1 MANLR
6 ETIEYAVSYLNFN
19 CWIAILTIV
28 FLLIQL
34 KSDHT
39 IQKTIKSGIILC
51 SIEIIILS
59 IITNV
64 VHCVY
69 GRGHKQILEW
79 CYTLI
84 YLGVMIMPFL
94 FIKGTKVRFFNSTK
108 GRLVGLLAVIYA
120 VEMFLNLIYPVYFSV
135 TPEGEYIEG
144 PLWWL
149 RPILCLIIYS
159 PTILSIIVGKYR
171 TTRTERLTA
180 QQLLALIITGVI
192 FYDFSYQG
200 EIIPILMA
208 IGLNFTYYMFL
219 NLDLKRDPVTG
230 LPNRTAYKNFALENS
245 GKEDM
250 VVASIDLNNLKVV
263 NDSLGHDSGDQYLRA
278 NACTI
283 ADALEPYGRLYR
295 TGGDEFVFLGQD
307 LTKCKS
313 ILEELQKRKDTD
325 EKYGKFNMSF
335 AYGIITKDASE
346 DVFDA
351 VNRADVLM
359 YENKTAIKG
368 IENVRNPV

>member
-245 GKEDM
+245 GK
-250 VVASIDLNNLKVV
+250 
-263 NDSLGHDSGDQYLRA
+263 
-278 NACTI
+278 
-283 ADALEPYGRLYR
+283 
-295 TGGDEFVFLGQD
+295 
-307 LTKCKS
+307 
-313 ILEELQKRKDTD
+313 
-325 EKYGKFNMSF
+325 
-335 AYGIITKDASE
+335 
-346 DVFDA
+346 
-351 VNRADVLM
+351 
-359 YENKTAIKG
+359 
-368 IENVRNPV
+368 

>member
-39 IQKTIKSGIILC
+39 IQKPIKSGIILC

-149 RPILCLIIYS
+149 RSILCLIIYS

-313 ILEELQKRKDTD
+313 ILEELQKRNDTD

-335 AYGIITKDASE
+335 AYVIITKDASE